1 LEYAAVGD
9 AKRMVAV
16 LLGSIL
22 SLLFFS
28 ALLAAE
34 IRGGGDPR
42 RSRELGVILGIL
54 SLVAIYASHGLI
66 AGNWS
71 QIAGLSSLIL
81 PGG

>member
-1 LEYAAVGD
+1 
-9 AKRMVAV
+9 MVAMLV
-16 LLGSIL
+16 GSVL

-34 IRGGGDPR
+34 ARNGGDPR

-66 AGNWS
+66 AGHWS
-71 QIAGLSSLIL
+71 QLAGVSAFLA
-81 PGG
+81 GG

>member
-1 LEYAAVGD
+1 
-9 AKRMVAV
+9 MIAV
-16 LLGSIL
+16 LLGSVL

-34 IRGGGDPR
+34 MRGGGDPR

-54 SLVAIYASHGLI
+54 SLVAVYSSHSLI
-66 AGNWS
+66 AGSWS

>member
-1 LEYAAVGD
+1 
-9 AKRMVAV
+9 MIAV
-16 LLGSIL
+16 LLGSVL

-34 IRGGGDPR
+34 MRGGDPR

-54 SLVAIYASHGLI
+54 SLVAVYSSHSLI
-66 AGNWS
+66 AGSWS

>member
-1 LEYAAVGD
+1 MGD

-42 RSRELGVILGIL
+42 RSRELGVILGM
-54 SLVAIYASHGLI
+54 GT
-66 AGNWS
+66 
-71 QIAGLSSLIL
+71 L
-81 PGG
+81 PNVMI